1 MKGLKQG
8 AYSLQFTRV
17 NVDYK
22 IRYIKKNSEE
32 REDDGVSVQ
41 SLWAYFEVGPKKLG
55 LKVIDRDG
63 HVDYSVHSEG
73 PGMDDHAGRI
83 RFLSF
88 DWSAVM
94 LNEHVPQHFL
104 KLYIHSQA
112 LLLDGTLDNSSS
124 DSNSSDESDREG
136 LTIEE

>member
-1 MKGLKQG
+1 M
-8 AYSLQFTRV
+8 QFTRV

-73 PGMDDHAGRI
+73 RGSRYG
-83 RFLSF
+83 
-88 DWSAVM
+88 
-94 LNEHVPQHFL
+94 
-104 KLYIHSQA
+104 
-112 LLLDGTLDNSSS
+112 
-124 DSNSSDESDREG
+124 
-136 LTIEE
+136 